1 MEKSAHTTHQTKSN
15 LVVDVII
22 IGGGLAGLC
31 NAIHIS
37 KLGKKVVLIEKN
49 EYPKHK
55 VCGEYISNEV
65 LPYFGFLDINPFD
78 FGAVKIKNFQLST
91 TKSKL
96 ISARLPLG
104 GFGISRHQLDF
115 VLLEKAQE
123 NGVTILKDS
132 VLNIKFSNDVF
143 SVETKENKTLSS
155 KITIGAFGKRSLLDV
170 KMERKFI
177 QKKAPYLGVKIHVK
191 GDFPE
196 DLVALHNFKGG
207 YCGVSKVENNAI
219 NLCYIT
225 NYTSFKKYKNI
236 EDFQEQVVFKNK
248 FLKGIFQNSEAV
260 FEKPLTIS
268 QISFETKKPVEN
280 HILMCGDSAG
290 MIHPLCGNGMSMAIQ
305 SAQLASVLILNYLNG
320 DLTSRKELEKQYI
333 RKWNKKFGVRL
344 KAGHF
349 IAMLFRKDKIAAF
362 LLEILKKF
370 PFLLPLIIKQTHGK
384 PMKV

>member
-1 MEKSAHTTHQTKSN
+1 MEKSFQTASPIKSN
-15 LVVDVII
+15 FVDDVII

-31 NAIHIS
+31 NAIHLS
-37 KLGKKVVLIEKN
+37 KQGKKVLLIEKN

-65 LPYFGFLDINPFD
+65 LPYLEFLDINPFD
-78 FGAVKIKNFQLST
+78 YGAVKIKKFQLST
-91 TKSKL
+91 TKSNL
-96 ISARLPLG
+96 ISAKLPLG

-115 VLLEKAQE
+115 VLSEKAKE
-123 NGVTILKDS
+123 NGVRILKDT
-132 VLNIKFSNDVF
+132 VVNIEFSDNIF
-143 SVETKENKTLSS
+143 FVETKENKNFTS
-155 KITIGAFGKRSLLDV
+155 KIAIGAFGKRSVLDV
-170 KMERKFI
+170 KMNRKFI

-191 GDFPE
+191 GNFPE

-207 YCGVSKVENNAI
+207 YCGVSKVEKNAI

-225 NYTSFKKYKNI
+225 NYASFKKYKNI

-248 FLKGIFQNSEAV
+248 FLKELFQNSEAI

-305 SAQLASVLILNYLNG
+305 SSQFASVLILNYLNG
-320 DLTSRKELEKQYI
+320 ALNSRKEFEKEYI

-349 IAMLFRKDKIAAF
+349 IAMLFRKDKIAAA
-362 LLEILKKF
+362 LLQILKKL

-384 PMKV
+384 PMKI

>member
-1 MEKSAHTTHQTKSN
+1 MNRQA
-15 LVVDVII
+15 LDVIV

-31 NAIHIS
+31 NAIHVS
-37 KLGKKVVLIEKN
+37 KLGKKVLLIEKN

-65 LPYFGFLDINPFD
+65 LPYLDFLEVNPFD

-91 TKSKL
+91 TKNNI
-96 ISARLPLG
+96 ISAKLPLG
-104 GFGISRHQLDF
+104 GFGISRYTLD
-115 VLLEKAQE
+115 LALAEKAKE
-123 NGVTILKDS
+123 NGVTILQDTVLDVAFLKD
-132 VLNIKFSNDVF
+132 FF
-143 SVETKENKTLSS
+143 QVETKQNSIFTS
-155 KITIGAFGKRSLLDV
+155 KVTIGAFGKRSLLDV
-170 KMERKFI
+170 KMKRNFI

-191 GDFPE
+191 GNFKE

-225 NYTSFKKYKNI
+225 NYATFKQYKNI
-236 EDFQEQVVFKNK
+236 EDFQEQVVFKNR
-248 FLKGIFQNSEAV
+248 FLKEIFQNSEAI
-260 FEKPLTIS
+260 FEKPLSIS

-305 SAQLASVLILNYLNG
+305 SAQLASKLILNYLNG
-320 DLTSRKELEKQYI
+320 EIETRKELEKQYI
-333 RKWNKKFGVRL
+333 KQWNRKFSLRL

-349 IAMLFRKDKIAAF
+349 IAMLFRKDTIASV
-362 LLEILKKF
+362 LLQILKKL
-370 PFLLPLIIKQTHGK
+370 PFLLPIIIKQTHGK
-384 PMKV
+384 PMKI

>member
-320 DLTSRKELEKQYI
+320 DLNSRKELEKQYI